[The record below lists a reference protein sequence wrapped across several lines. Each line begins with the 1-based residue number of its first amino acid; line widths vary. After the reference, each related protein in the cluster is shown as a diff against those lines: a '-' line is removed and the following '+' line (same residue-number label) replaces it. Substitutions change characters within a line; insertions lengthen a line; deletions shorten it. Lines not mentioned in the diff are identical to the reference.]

1 MPTATFLKLPKEKQ
15 EKILAAAKH
24 EFGKNSVEEASIKNI
39 VTEAEIPRGSFYAY
53 FYDKED
59 LYHYILEEYRART
72 LKFFYSCLEQ
82 TNHYLFDAF
91 VLFHNGILKQCK
103 QPALDHFLTNSFL
116 NMRSGIHAFLPVR
129 KYETENEYM
138 PALINNLKQSA
149 HFDKLNVQNEQEI
162 QYILEILI
170 TITRSNIA
178 KALGSNISYETACSM
193 FLSKINIL
201 KRGME
206 K

>member
-1 MPTATFLKLPKEKQ
+1 
-15 EKILAAAKH
+15 
-24 EFGKNSVEEASIKNI
+24 
-39 VTEAEIPRGSFYAY
+39 
-53 FYDKED
+53 
-59 LYHYILEEYRART
+59 
-72 LKFFYSCLEQ
+72 
-82 TNHYLFDAF
+82 
-91 VLFHNGILKQCK
+91 
-103 QPALDHFLTNSFL
+103 
-116 NMRSGIHAFLPVR
+116 
-129 KYETENEYM
+129 M